1 MTKIAVLERALAR
14 ERAAR
19 HQAEQLLELK
29 ATELYESHLL
39 LEDALQKTA
48 GMVHSLGDMVKD
60 RTKKLEE
67 ARDEAMAANKAKS
80 LFIANMSHEIRTPLN
95 GVIGMLQAMMHGDL
109 SREQKARAKTALT
122 SGKLLLTVIN
132 DLLDFSKL
140 EADKVNL
147 ERIPFSLGRLLDS
160 CLPVVCSQASDKGL
174 TLTLTL
180 AAHLPDQIMG
190 DPTRLKQIICNLL
203 SNAVKFTK
211 QGEVSLYCYPVE
223 DRLMF
228 GVADTGVGIPAD
240 RQQQIFEPFSQ
251 ADDSHTRRYGGTGLG
266 LSISSRLVEAMGGR
280 LQVRSEPGVGAD
292 FYFSLPY
299 LSLSIDGSTREP
311 PPAPWADKPI
321 LLLAEE
327 SIAPFLKRGLRE
339 LGVDILAPS
348 SSTEEAL
355 KALES
360 AFRPFDLMLI
370 HQQTPPREI
379 LTWLRHKHGDQNP
392 IAVRVFG
399 AQVDL
404 NNEDVLYSE
413 LRSPIRPHDLFVLLQ
428 NHYVGENC
436 RACCLDDHDDDD
448 DAQSWWFGGSKV
460 LLAEDNVVNQE
471 VAIDLLSSV
480 GVKPDVV
487 DNGLSA
493 VHAVQGKDYDLIL
506 MDVQMPELNGL
517 DATRAIRAL
526 GGRFQEI
533 PILAMTAHA
542 QQSDRDLS
550 RDAGMNGHIV
560 KPFAAEELFETLG
573 HWLRSKTPAPATRE
587 SIITAPAGGHD
598 IPSLPGLNIT
608 EALQRLGGRWPLFQ
622 RILSGF
628 YEKWE
633 DAPKE
638 LQTLMEQNA
647 LGEIAIITH
656 GLKGSGAT
664 IGAEALGKAAGAV
677 ESAARA
683 GNQSQTHDLMAPLLQ
698 TLEEVLSGLSRLEQN
713 EAAPAPSMLSKDQ
726 RPLLPQLLQL
736 RDYLES
742 DLGQAQK
749 SLAQLRATV
758 SDPPQVQ
765 ALSQLE
771 EALFQFDIEQAQTHL
786 SQLIQTQGEPQ

>member
-1 MTKIAVLERALAR
+1 MTTIAVLERALTR

-29 ATELYESHLL
+29 ASELYESHLL

-48 GMVHSLGDMVKD
+48 AMVHSLGDMVKD

-95 GVIGMLQAMMHGDL
+95 GVIGMLQAMMQGDL

-147 ERIPFSLGRLLDS
+147 EHIPFSLGRLLDS

-211 QGEVSLYCYPVE
+211 RGEVSLYCYPVE
-223 DRLMF
+223 DRLVL
-228 GVADTGVGIPAD
+228 GVADTGVGIPTD

-266 LSISSRLVEAMGGR
+266 LSISSRLVDAMGGR
-280 LQVRSEPGVGAD
+280 LQVRSEPGAGAD

-299 LSLSIDGSTREP
+299 HSLSMDRSTREP

-327 SIAPFLKRGLRE
+327 SIAPFLKRSLRE
-339 LGVDILAPS
+339 LGVDNLTPA

-355 KALES
+355 KALDN
-360 AFRPFDLMLI
+360 AYRPFDLILI
-370 HQQTPPREI
+370 HQQTPPLAI
-379 LTWLRHKHGDQNP
+379 LDWLRDGHGDQNLT
-392 IAVRVFG
+392 AVHVFG
-399 AQVDL
+399 SQVELKNADIQ
-404 NNEDVLYSE
+404 YSE
-413 LRSPIRPHDLFVLLQ
+413 LRCPIRPHDLFVLLQ
-428 NHYVGENC
+428 NHYVGEI
-436 RACCLDDHDDDD
+436 RRPCCLDDDADDHNE
-448 DAQSWWFGGSKV
+448 QSWWFGGSMV
-460 LLAEDNVVNQE
+460 LLAEDNVINQE
-471 VAIDLLSSV
+471 VAIDLLGSV

-517 DATRAIRAL
+517 DAARAIRAL
-526 GGRFQEI
+526 GGRYADI

-573 HWLRSKTPAPATRE
+573 HWLRSKTAAPLMQAPPAA
-587 SIITAPAGGHD
+587 APAGCHD

-608 EALQRLGGRWPLFQ
+608 EALQRLGGRWPLLQ

-628 YEKWE
+628 YEKWS
-633 DAPKE
+633 DSPDE
-638 LQTLMEQNA
+638 LQTLAEQNA

-683 GNQSQTHDLMAPLLQ
+683 GDQSRARDLMAPLLEA
-698 TLEEVLSGLSRLEQN
+698 LEEVLTGLSRLEQN
-713 EAAPAPSMLSKDQ
+713 ESPPEPSMLSKEQ
-726 RPLLPQLLQL
+726 RPLLPQLIQL

-749 SLAQLRATV
+749 SLAQLRASI
-758 SDPPQVQ
+758 SDPPQIRM
-765 ALSQLE
+765 LSELE
-771 EALFQFDIEQAQTHL
+771 EALFQFDIELAQTHL